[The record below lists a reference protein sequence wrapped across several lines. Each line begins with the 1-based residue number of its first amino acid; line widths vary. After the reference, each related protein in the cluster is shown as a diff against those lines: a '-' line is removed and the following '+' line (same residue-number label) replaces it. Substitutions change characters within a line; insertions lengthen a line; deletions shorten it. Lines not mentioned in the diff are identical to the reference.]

1 MCLRFQYKVHNLCC
15 VYLSVVLWWE
25 ALHWSRFLHLLLF
38 PFLNH
43 PPACFCAHSAQSE
56 LYTMLWTK
64 LQGGQND
71 PLEPEK
77 EEELFIAV
85 LTMVLFITQFICR
98 AVKFNYFWS
107 ALHVFPHFQLTNV
120 TFSGFNMFTLNRIIS
135 QTILN
140 NVFALI
146 IMLKLTGCHSNRHR
160 SACWVIRLCVW
171 TIGDYT
177 DTFIRC
183 HAISAERTNLTVE
196 LQITRAHL
204 AQFTLISPRKW
215 SQITW

>member
-1 MCLRFQYKVHNLCC
+1 MLCC
-15 VYLSVVLWWE
+15 GGRRLTAHVSCIRCYSPSKSPTGVFLCSFSPVWTVYNVVNKTPRWPKWPTWTRE
-25 ALHWSRFLHLLLF
+25 GGGALH
-38 PFLNH
+38 
-43 PPACFCAHSAQSE
+43 C
-56 LYTMLWTK
+56 
-64 LQGGQND
+64 
-71 PLEPEK
+71 
-77 EEELFIAV
+77 V

-120 TFSGFNMFTLNRIIS
+120 TFSGFNLFTLKRIIS

-171 TIGDYT
+171 TMGDST

-204 AQFTLISPRKW
+204 AQFTLISPQKW